1 MHRIDSA
8 TGMVELELFKTKGVV
23 FHLTFGK
30 VDTPYGLSMYVK
42 LAPDYQGN
50 GTVTETIN

>member
-1 MHRIDSA
+1 
-8 TGMVELELFKTKGVV
+8 MVELELVKTKGVV